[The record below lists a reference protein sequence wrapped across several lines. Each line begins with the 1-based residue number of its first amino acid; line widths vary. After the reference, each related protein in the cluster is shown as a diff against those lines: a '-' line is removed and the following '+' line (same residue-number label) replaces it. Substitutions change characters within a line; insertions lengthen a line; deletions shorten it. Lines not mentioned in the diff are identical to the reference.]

1 MKKLI
6 VLALVVLGLLAIV
19 PAMELQSST
28 QVFSRVGMAE
38 GRRRRVR
45 NHSFERELTRRYSS
59 IENYTL
65 PNGGTDMKKLI
76 VLALVVLGLL
86 AIVPAMELQSSTQVF
101 SRVGMAEGGGG
112 E

>member
-1 MKKLI
+1 LLVTSIADWRVHYLYRKQRSLERVIIMKKLI

-38 GRRRRVR
+38 
-45 NHSFERELTRRYSS
+45 S
-59 IENYTL
+59 
-65 PNGGTDMKKLI
+65 
-76 VLALVVLGLL
+76 
-86 AIVPAMELQSSTQVF
+86 
-101 SRVGMAEGGGG
+101 GGG

>member
-1 MKKLI
+1 VHRQNEAQKEWALPRFFPFSAA
-6 VLALVVLGLLAIV
+6 LAQCLLFRGARRQQKSLDIAVAEYNSHHPTGL
-19 PAMELQSST
+19 Q
-28 QVFSRVGMAE
+28 
-38 GRRRRVR
+38 
-45 NHSFERELTRRYSS
+45 TR
-59 IENYTL
+59 L
-65 PNGGTDMKKLI
+65 PNGGVLMKKLI